1 MQVHQWPGLFA
12 VFFLAIVFLQS
23 GFDKLFNFKKELAW
37 IRQKFARNIL
47 HDFISPIFIVLT
59 LAEII
64 SGIIAA
70 VGVIQLLFFNNST
83 LAIYGAVATCS
94 TLLMLL
100 FGQRFT
106 KDYSGAATL
115 VPYFIVAILGLYF
128 LV

>member
-47 HDFISPIFIVLT
+47 YRFISPIFIVLT
-59 LAEII
+59 FAEIL

-70 VGVIQLLFFNNST
+70 VGVIQLLFFKDST
-83 LAIYGAVATCS
+83 LAIYGAVATCT

-128 LV
+128 LI

>member
-1 MQVHQWPGLFA
+1 MQVHHWPGLFA

-37 IRQKFARNIL
+37 VRQKFARNFL
-47 HDFISPIFIVLT
+47 HGFISPIFIVLT
-59 LAEII
+59 FAEIL
-64 SGIIAA
+64 SGIVATA
-70 VGVIQLLFFNNST
+70 GVIQLLFTNDST
-83 LAIYGAVATCS
+83 LAIYGTAASCATV
-94 TLLMLL
+94 LMLI

-128 LV
+128 FV

>member
-1 MQVHQWPGLFA
+1 MQVHHWPGLFA

-37 IRQKFARNIL
+37 VRQKFARNFL
-47 HDFISPIFIVLT
+47 HGFISPIFSILT
-59 LAEII
+59 FAEIL
-64 SGIIAA
+64 SGIVAA
-70 VGVIQLLFFNNST
+70 AGVIQLLFTNDST
-83 LAIYGAVATCS
+83 LAIYGTAASCATV
-94 TLLMLL
+94 LMLI